1 MNYLILILVTFLG
14 LNAFSEN
21 IDEKIKKFLLN
32 NPEIILQSLEN
43 FEKKQIAEKKKLN
56 NQIIADNKRQIL
68 NSSNGMYSGNLESE
82 NVIIEFFDYNCSYC
96 KKAHQD
102 ILKIE
107 QNKKNVKIIYKNFP
121 ILSDSSKKLAEI
133 ALLIA
138 KDSNTK
144 FNKFHNLIMSKK
156 GLVKE
161 NQLIE
166 ILDELGYDQSKLKN
180 LNSDYIKNQ
189 LFKDRELAEK
199 LALRGTPAFIVND
212 KLFFGYIGYDELVSH
227 IKN

>member
-1 MNYLILILVTFLG
+1 
-14 LNAFSEN
+14 
-21 IDEKIKKFLLN
+21 
-32 NPEIILQSLEN
+32 
-43 FEKKQIAEKKKLN
+43 
-56 NQIIADNKRQIL
+56 
-68 NSSNGMYSGNLESE
+68 
-82 NVIIEFFDYNCSYC
+82 
-96 KKAHQD
+96 
-102 ILKIE
+102 
-107 QNKKNVKIIYKNFP
+107 
-121 ILSDSSKKLAEI
+121 
-133 ALLIA
+133 
-138 KDSNTK
+138 
-144 FNKFHNLIMSKK
+144 MSKK